1 MDAMDAFQRHGLRW
15 MENDVNSSSQ
25 RRQLDAQRRR
35 KRTRRNNIDAIGL
48 SSRKITKTK
57 KEKKNQKGGHIID
70 EDDAVDQ
77 STHTHTHTHTHL
89 LPHTQTHKINQKFVK
104 ESLRI
109 WNRILTM
116 AIY

>member
-57 KEKKNQKGGHIID
+57 KEKKIKK
-70 EDDAVDQ
+70 AVTLSTKTTQ
-77 STHTHTHTHTHL
+77 STNRRTHTHTHL